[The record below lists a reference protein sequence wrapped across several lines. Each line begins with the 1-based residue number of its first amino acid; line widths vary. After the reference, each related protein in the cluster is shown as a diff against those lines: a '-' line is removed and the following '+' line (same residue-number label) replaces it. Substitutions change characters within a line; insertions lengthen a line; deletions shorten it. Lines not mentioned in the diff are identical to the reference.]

1 MTADPLRLT
10 GTLSSQRLFVGSK
23 SEGFYPVLDAED
35 GTRYRLRVSGGMS
48 ESPHDPLAP
57 FYGARVRVQGQAD
70 RLRGHWRLTL
80 SSGPQGVDGIE
91 LLPLD
96 PESEA

>member
-1 MTADPLRLT
+1 MTTDPLHLI
-10 GTLSSQRLFVGSK
+10 GTLSSQRLFIGSK

-35 GTRYRLRVSGGMS
+35 GTRYRLRVNAGSA
-48 ESPHDPLAP
+48 DPQDPFVP
-57 FYGARVRVQGQAD
+57 FYGRLVRVHGEAD

-80 SSGPQGVDGIE
+80 QSGPQGVDGIE